1 MKRVTAVALFAALT
15 LPLAPALAGRA
26 VGQPAPTGPAMPTAT
41 PIYIPMTPP
50 PSLPPGSAAVPQPGL
65 VASGPCANDQ
75 FQSYRTQPVPN
86 QEYVMV
92 CGVVTM
98 VTGPGSFQLS
108 ADGTQPVTVQGKNL
122 PVVHPFDQVAVQGQY
137 HRENSGAEIID
148 VGNAGAVGPSNG
160 AVTILSSSQQQ

>member
-1 MKRVTAVALFAALT
+1 VTAVALFAALA

-26 VGQPAPTGPAMPTAT
+26 VGQPAPTAQAMPTAT

-50 PSLPPGSAAVPQPGL
+50 PSLAN
-65 VASGPCANDQ
+65 GPCANDQ